1 MLSPRI
7 SVSTIPGAISVTLMP
22 WPCSSMRRPR
32 ANADSAC
39 VAAPPFHHRPRH
51 PMRDPERGEHI
62 GAEHCFAI
70 RVGHIKERGVFEY
83 AGIVD
88 EKVDVARG
96 ARQFVD
102 ETAIIQIAGDGL
114 HSTAALLLERVELR
128 PAAAGC
134 QDFGAGLRKRNG
146 GGTADAGTRSGDQHC
161 FSGQRHARFVPH
173 KSRLYMT

>member
-1 MLSPRI
+1 MVSARI

-32 ANADSAC
+32 ANADSARL
-39 VAAPPFHHRPRH
+39 VAH
-51 PMRDPERGEHI
+51 D
-62 GAEHCFAI
+62 
-70 RVGHIKERGVFEY
+70 RGVFEY